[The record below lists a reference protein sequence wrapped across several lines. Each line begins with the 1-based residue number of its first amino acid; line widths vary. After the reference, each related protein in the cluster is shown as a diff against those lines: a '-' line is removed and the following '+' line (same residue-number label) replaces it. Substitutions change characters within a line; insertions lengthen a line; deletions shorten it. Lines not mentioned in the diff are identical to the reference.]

1 MWEVE
6 MYRYVGGRRC
16 IGMWE
21 VEMYRYVGGRR
32 CIGMWEVGDVSVCGR

>member
-1 MWEVE
+1 

-32 CIGMWEVGDVSVCGR
+32 CIGMWELGDASVCGR